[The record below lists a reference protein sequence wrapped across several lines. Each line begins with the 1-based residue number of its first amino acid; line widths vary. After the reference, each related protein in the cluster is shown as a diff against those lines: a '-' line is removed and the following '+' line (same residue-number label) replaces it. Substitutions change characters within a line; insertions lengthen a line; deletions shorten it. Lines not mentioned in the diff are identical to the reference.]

1 MAIEDLLI
9 QTGIVMRKT
18 TILSGGRGKSEVT
31 WAAVTQS
38 SDETSVNCNIQLSEE
53 RREEYRLA
61 DRGERSYTSFLG
73 FFEYGTDIKE
83 GDQFIL
89 STGQTFHVD
98 RVHPDAVGHG
108 HHISADLELI
118 RGV

>member
-9 QTGIVMRKT
+9 QTGTVYRKSNT
-18 TILSGGRGKSEVT
+18 FGTRGQSTVT
-31 WAAVTQS
+31 MGAVTQDS
-38 SDETSVNCNIQLSEE
+38 GDTEVRCNVQISEE

-83 GDQFIL
+83 GDQFTL
-89 STGQTFHVD
+89 STGQEFHVD
-98 RVHPDAVGHG
+98 RVHIDAVGHG
-108 HHISADLELI
+108 SQIEADLELM